1 MSDFS
6 SSKSN
11 NNSSSD
17 IDSVSSVTSSSIDSD
32 QLDEEFYDFKGKVID
47 DYNIIKLLGRGSFSG
62 VWLCFSISDSKFYA
76 IKIQNPGDYKDGV
89 EEIKILK
96 KLPKHESILDMKKY
110 FIFKQGSN
118 SFLCSIYDLH
128 FSNVDYLLRKG
139 NYKEGFPLDSVKKI
153 FYQIVYAIYI
163 LHSKCKFTHCDLKT
177 DNILVK
183 GINDYD
189 KKIIDLYISENFP
202 QKYLD
207 KKKEHWCVELGKN
220 EDKIKNMKPEIK
232 QKIRKLVHKQIIQN
246 IESTLNEKINDKKNG
261 TYEYHQS
268 LNDISITLADF
279 GATCTN
285 DEFYEDQFGTRYY
298 MSPEV
303 LLMGKITNKID
314 IWALG
319 CILYELINGS
329 MLFDPEKDKTH
340 SRDYYHLLEISK
352 VSGKFSKQFLKSTK
366 YYKKFFDKNCYIK
379 DTQYREY
386 YDLNEL
392 FDKIEDISEKELVL
406 DLIKKTLKI
415 DPRERIS
422 AKDILTHKWFSE
434 YNNSYI

>member
-1 MSDFS
+1 MQKSGRSFNFIGHELS
-6 SSKSN
+6 S
-11 NNSSSD
+11 
-17 IDSVSSVTSSSIDSD
+17 
-32 QLDEEFYDFKGKVID
+32 
-47 DYNIIKLLGRGSFSG
+47 
-62 VWLCFSISDSKFYA
+62 
-76 IKIQNPGDYKDGV
+76 
-89 EEIKILK
+89 
-96 KLPKHESILDMKKY
+96 
-110 FIFKQGSN
+110 
-118 SFLCSIYDLH
+118 DLH
-128 FSNVDYLLRKG
+128 FSNIDYLLRKG
-139 NYKEGFPLDSVKKI
+139 NFKDGFPLDSVKRI

-207 KKKEHWCVELGKN
+207 KKKEHWCVELGKK
-220 EDKIKNMKPEIK
+220 EDKIKNMKPEVK

-246 IESTLNEKINDKKNG
+246 IESTLNEKLNDKKNG
-261 TYEYHQS
+261 TYEYHQN

-279 GATCTN
+279 GATCTD

-340 SRDYYHLLEISK
+340 TRDYYHLLEISK

-366 YYKKFFDKNCYIK
+366 YYKQYFDKNCYIK
-379 DTQYREY
+379 DTEYREY

-422 AKDILTHKWFSE
+422 ARDILTHKWFSE